1 MAVWT
6 NTNAGIICPNT
17 RRIFSIRSAPKLM
30 LFGLMLPQLNDGQ
43 QQQKNQQSKQ
53 ICAAKASSP
62 GCVISASLG
71 GQWDG
76 FAPNGHLEWNSLVW
90 QTAGPRH
97 HGRGVKSLR
106 YRKPTL
112 WQGLYSGSYNLDANC
127 CNIEMTLCLSKLPQ
141 HSILPPV
148 SR

>member
-1 MAVWT
+1 MPERQEDIQYSLGPQVDDLWIDLA
-6 NTNAGIICPNT
+6 AA
-17 RRIFSIRSAPKLM
+17 RRRSAATEK
-30 LFGLMLPQLNDGQ
+30 
-43 QQQKNQQSKQ
+43 QQSRQ
-53 ICAAKASSP
+53 IWANKASSP

-127 CNIEMTLCLSKLPQ
+127 CNIEMTLCLSILPQ
-141 HSILPPV
+141 HSISPPV

>member
-1 MAVWT
+1 MPEGQEDIQYSLGPQVDDLWIDVA
-6 NTNAGIICPNT
+6 AAQ
-17 RRIFSIRSAPKLM
+17 RRSAATEK
-30 LFGLMLPQLNDGQ
+30 
-43 QQQKNQQSKQ
+43 QQSRQ
-53 ICAAKASSP
+53 ICANKASSP

-112 WQGLYSGSYNLDANC
+112 WQGLILDH
-127 CNIEMTLCLSKLPQ
+127 ITWMPT
-141 HSILPPV
+141 V
-148 SR
+148 VT

>member
-1 MAVWT
+1 MPERQEDIQYSLGPQVDDLWIDVAAAQRW
-6 NTNAGIICPNT
+6 
-17 RRIFSIRSAPKLM
+17 SAATE
-30 LFGLMLPQLNDGQ
+30 
-43 QQQKNQQSKQ
+43 NQQSRQ
-53 ICAAKASSP
+53 ICAKASSP

-112 WQGLYSGSYNLDANC
+112 WQGLYSGSYNVDANC
-127 CNIEMTLCLSKLPQ
+127 CNIEMTLCLSQLPQ